1 MIELTRR
8 QILVLRS
15 TIRQSLGLT
24 GTRRST
30 CCITFQTTPEE
41 LTVSARHGELAITWR
56 VPGQYQPDLFAL
68 PIEALAACEGRQNDV
83 VRIEQSINMATLRWN
98 DAGIPQSA
106 EYTLVEPV
114 AMPEVAENF
123 VAVGHEFLTAMAEA
137 SATTESGS
145 LRYALSYIRLRGR
158 DGQIAATDS
167 RQALLQSG
175 FQFPWTD
182 SVLVPI
188 TGAFTTR
195 AICEARTISLAK
207 TPDWVFLRA
216 DTWTV
221 ALQIE
226 KERRFPDIDA
236 QLPEIT
242 AAQTTLCIAESDA
255 GFLLVAAGRLPG
267 SEDSCAPATLD
278 LNGAVIVR
286 AKSDHQA
293 SMTELLLSNSR
304 KQGDELRVS
313 TDRNYLTRAIQLG
326 FREVYLRDP
335 DLPAFCRSDRRA
347 YLWAL
352 LGKDAVLKGDATASR
367 IESPIR
373 ETQMP
378 RTGPQTPPVSITASS
393 ATGVAKGHR
402 SSMTSQPERAGPTS
416 ENGPMEAKSLTE
428 LIAEGESLRTTLRD
442 VLTKTKALITG
453 LKEQRRC
460 SHAKQRG
467 LRPRKSVQ
475 TLNAD

>member
-8 QILVLRS
+8 QMLVLRS

-30 CCITFQTTPEE
+30 CCVTFQTTPEE
-41 LTVSARHGELAITWR
+41 LTVSARHGELAIAWR
-56 VPGQYQPDLFAL
+56 VPGKYQPDSFAL
-68 PIEALAACEGRQNDV
+68 PIDALAACEGRQSDV
-83 VRIEQSINMATLRWN
+83 VRIERSINVATLRWS

-106 EYTLVEPV
+106 DYTLVEPT

-145 LRYALSYIRLRGR
+145 LRYALSYIRLRGS

-167 RQALLQSG
+167 RQALLHSG

-188 TGAFTTR
+188 TGAFTAR
-195 AICEARTISLAK
+195 AIREARTISLAR

-221 ALQIE
+221 ALQIQ

-242 AAQTTLCIAESDA
+242 TAQTTLCIAESDA

-286 AKSDHQA
+286 AKSERQA
-293 SMTELLLSNSR
+293 LMTELLLSNSR
-304 KQGDELRVS
+304 KQGEELRVS

-367 IESPIR
+367 IESPVR
-373 ETQMP
+373 EIQTQ
-378 RTGPQTPPVSITASS
+378 GPKPLAPGASVAAPSNTNLLRGHQSSTPPRREHVDVTAGN
-393 ATGVAKGHR
+393 A
-402 SSMTSQPERAGPTS
+402 QP
-416 ENGPMEAKSLTE
+416 EAKSLTE
-428 LIAEGESLRTTLRD
+428 LIVEGEALRTTLRD
-442 VLTKTKALITG
+442 VLTRTRALISG
-453 LKEQRRC
+453 LKQQRRG
-460 SHAKQRG
+460 SRARRAVRRSPSSVHA
-467 LRPRKSVQ
+467 LS
-475 TLNAD
+475 AD